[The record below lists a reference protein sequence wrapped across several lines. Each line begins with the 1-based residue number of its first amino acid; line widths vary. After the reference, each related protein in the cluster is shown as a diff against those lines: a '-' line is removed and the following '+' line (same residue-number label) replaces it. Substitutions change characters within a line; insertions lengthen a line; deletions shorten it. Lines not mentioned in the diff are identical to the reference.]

1 VAATKQNKTKSK
13 GVISGLL
20 CPNNEVRVHVCHH
33 SPFSHRAFFRGPP
46 QPNFF
51 PFNLNPHCFLLFQPT
66 AIILNS
72 LKFMPNSCFSCFLNK
87 YHFLSNP
94 SSLARIPDLRP
105 ASHISFFFFFTL
117 NYHRFKFCLLQLQT
131 IKSTCQIGKQPNQ
144 LFSTFN
150 GNLVRQGSFVV
161 SIGMFSLSQ
170 K

>member
-1 VAATKQNKTKSK
+1 V
-13 GVISGLL
+13 
-20 CPNNEVRVHVCHH
+20 
-33 SPFSHRAFFRGPP
+33 SPFTLFSQSFLSGSTAAKFLPLQS
-46 QPNFF
+46 QPSLLSPF
-51 PFNLNPHCFLLFQPT
+51 PT
-66 AIILNS
+66 YSIILNS